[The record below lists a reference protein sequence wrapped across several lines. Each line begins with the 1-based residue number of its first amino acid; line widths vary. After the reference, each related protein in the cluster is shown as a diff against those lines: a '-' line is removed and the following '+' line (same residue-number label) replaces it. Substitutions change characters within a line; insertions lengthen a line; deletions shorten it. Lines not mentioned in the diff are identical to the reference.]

1 MQFNNISPI
10 VRFIIAAA
18 MFALFFFAMVEWAWL
33 DPVIKFSKLLTY
45 VLTIVWASMIGG
57 VCYALLPTKKT
68 IQTTATAIKKG
79 GKKDRVVG
87 YWLWLGC
94 FVLLFCGALALYI
107 HEM

>member
-1 MQFNNISPI
+1 MQLKLHPAI
-10 VRFIIAAA
+10 RAAIAFV

-33 DPVIKFSKLLTY
+33 DPVIKFSKFITY
-45 VLTIVWASMIGG
+45 LLTIVWAMLIGG

-68 IQTTATAIKKG
+68 IQTTTTALKKG

-94 FVLLFCGALALYI
+94 FVLLFISALAWYI
-107 HEM
+107 HEL